1 MAYEIIKVTSK
12 GQMTLP
18 KAIREKLKLSKGA
31 HLAVYLNGE
40 EIVLKRIEPFRPLG
54 QDDPIWDLAGVIDD
68 EPDVGVRHDV
78 YVVQDTPRM
87 DTLEEDGKR

>member
-1 MAYEIIKVTSK
+1 MARCALPFYSHLSEKGII
-12 GQMTLP
+12 LP
-18 KAIREKLKLSKGA
+18 NLQ
-31 HLAVYLNGE
+31 NGE

-68 EPDVGVRHDV
+68 KPDIGVRHDV
-78 YVVQDTPRM
+78 YVVQDIPRM